1 MPSDQSSENR
11 FRPGQLQ
18 RTCTPP
24 IRCFY
29 WPTLSA
35 RNLEESAPAC
45 AHRPSVSA
53 HLRGM
58 AECEH
63 ARMHN
68 IHVWGPVARAHPP
81 WLSATGAKTPVRRGS
96 CTCAHAD
103 QEVAP
108 SKATPGSAPQHADCR
123 ISDASNS
130 RPRRSEFF
138 YCCFRKIQGPPPSFL
153 IEETQMK

>member
-1 MPSDQSSENR
+1 MPSDQSSENG